1 MFSPDFFTCHRR
13 AEEVEAAIQALEE
26 EQRTFREA
34 CLQVEALQ
42 TQTDVQLGVKERWR
56 IPIVMA
62 KVAQNRRLSGA
73 DSLIWEAMAR
83 NLGAD
88 DDITKVAGVALRVVT
103 AAPMAL
109 ISSGASIENAAT
121 PQATLPT
128 PLPTPIQSPTA
139 ATTRLFSPKTV
150 THGRLYAATTSSQMR
165 ADAIGETLAK
175 PHKQRKFFKRGAHET
190 NTATPKGKKA
200 RAGKGHAGHA
210 QGNHDG
216 AEPHDNADP
225 AGPAAPTEEKMGFEE
240 EEETTF
246 VGQLAS
252 TLATI
257 ASSISG
263 KFAPRN
269 PTTRIHDR
277 MRDTAERHPET
288 DSSSVGASA
297 QASAHGS
304 MKKNASVS
312 VTCRETDEDPE
323 ITVKQ
328 SYRHDEQDS
337 RTHMHSHSSAHKSIT
352 AALTSASLMASL
364 SASMGSSKKQDH
376 VQGQGQGYAA
386 PGRLGDC
393 PAPLTNQR
401 SLFRIGS
408 GSAAGTT
415 DRSDDPDGGALE
427 TESPQRKRRSYFGSF
442 MANFSRGDSSASLDL
457 SSPVQQHN
465 PLMKSPSKPNQSFAE
480 TLTRLMSWRHH
491 DQVVPAS

>member
-1 MFSPDFFTCHRR
+1 M
-13 AEEVEAAIQALEE
+13 EAAIQALEE

-103 AAPMAL
+103 AAPMAPSL
-109 ISSGASIENAAT
+109 SGASIENATT
-121 PQATLPT
+121 PHAALPT
-128 PLPTPIQSPTA
+128 PLSTPIQSPTA

-175 PHKQRKFFKRGAHET
+175 PHKQRKFFKRGAHKT
-190 NTATPKGKKA
+190 SAATPKAKKA
-200 RAGKGHAGHA
+200 RAGKAHAANHA
-210 QGNHDG
+210 QDTHDS
-216 AEPHDNADP
+216 AEPHNSATPDP
-225 AGPAAPTEEKMGFEE
+225 SAPAEEKMGFDE

-263 KFAPRN
+263 KFTSRN

-288 DSSSVGASA
+288 ESSSAG
-297 QASAHGS
+297 ASAHGS
-304 MKKNASVS
+304 MKKNTSVS

-323 ITVKQ
+323 LTVKQ
-328 SYRHDEQDS
+328 SYRHDDQDIH
-337 RTHMHSHSSAHKSIT
+337 THTHAHTHASPHKSIT

-376 VQGQGQGYAA
+376 AHNQGQGQGQGYAA
-386 PGRLGDC
+386 PGRLGEC

-408 GSAAGTT
+408 GSAAGGT
-415 DRSDDPDGGALE
+415 DRSDDPDGAAQE
-427 TESPQRKRRSYFGSF
+427 SATESPQRKRRSYFGSF

-457 SSPVQQHN
+457 SSPIQQHN

-491 DQVVPAS
+491 DQVVPAA